1 MPSIRRQY
9 WQVTTWAIW
18 LTLIGLAMVLI
29 AQPLTTLKSRQSGM
43 TSNEVIDVHI
53 GPLVEPVSQRIQ
65 FVDSH
70 VTGLQFR
77 VIAQSPTLHPVRIA
91 LRLFNPNG
99 DLVAESLA
107 IVESSSASQSV
118 SFDFAPL
125 KRGVRYRAE
134 VVALDPDGHLQVA
147 TSLRDRFQSGSMSFP
162 SNPVDSSGISRVE
175 DLDLYFTSTVDVTF
189 TEHLANQILAG
200 SANHI
205 TSLLSSAIVA
215 LGAVLGFCQWAIR
228 GAGQRLHIAVVGML
242 AAIISGTLLATS
254 AGLPLGDTGF
264 RDSPLGIVVAV
275 LAEPFGPGICAIVIL
290 AAWKHSFR
298 IALALAAFTI
308 GGAAVAGEVLIQSAT
323 SEGTTTLWT
332 SVLAFAVVTVAFSLV
347 NLRLGRREATLL
359 RALDSQRQALGQ
371 SHNLREESRLR
382 AGRRLVLALLR
393 TSRGRSALGR
403 QVVAACGESAATLLG
418 ILVVVLFTSG
428 TEATLLVINSWWVPI
443 LGLTALIAAHRSRIW
458 LRVILSTFA
467 IGATK
472 NAGLSLDTVVER
484 GYELNYT
491 QHPYPEP
498 SRLSSKTRA
507 ARAALVIGTALLL
520 ASALVLWSDLP
531 TALGEL
537 SFWAGITGVTI
548 SFILRLRP
556 RVRPADL
563 TRHLSQWVSQVPPA
577 ISRLTLCP
585 PAISR
590 LTLRPPAIS
599 RPTLRLPAISRLTPW
614 PAQFSL
620 LVGTTFLAISA
631 FAPWI
636 ASYLAQQGAQISHQ
650 VALSEL
656 IFWIGICSVVIS
668 RAPWPRKPEPTQ
680 SRSDDGNTAA
690 SEDMAANSDR
700 H

>member
-1 MPSIRRQY
+1 
-9 WQVTTWAIW
+9 
-18 LTLIGLAMVLI
+18 MVLI
-29 AQPLTTLKSRQSGM
+29 AQPMTTLKSRQSGM
-43 TSNEVIDVHI
+43 TSNEVIDVHV

-91 LRLFNPNG
+91 LRLFDPNG

-175 DLDLYFTSTVDVTF
+175 DLDIYFTSTVDVTF
-189 TEHLANQILAG
+189 TELLANQILAG

-205 TSLLSSAIVA
+205 TSLLSSAVVA

-228 GAGQRLHIAVVGML
+228 GAGHRLHIAVVGML
-242 AAIISGTLLATS
+242 AAIISGTLLATL

-275 LAEPFGPGICAIVIL
+275 LAEPFGPGICAIVVL

-308 GGAAVAGEVLIQSAT
+308 GGAAMAGEVLLQSAA

-359 RALDSQRQALGQ
+359 RSLDSQRQALGQ
-371 SHNLREESRLR
+371 SHNLREASRLR
-382 AGRRLVLALLR
+382 AGGRLVLVLLR
-393 TSRGRSALGR
+393 TSSSRSAIRR

-418 ILVVVLFTSG
+418 ILVVVFFTSG

-467 IGATK
+467 IGTTK
-472 NAGLSLDTVVER
+472 NAGLSLATVVEQR

-507 ARAALVIGTALLL
+507 TRAALVVGTALLL
-520 ASALVLWSDLP
+520 ASAVVLWSDLP

-548 SFILRLRP
+548 SCILRLRP

-563 TRHLSQWVSQVPPA
+563 TRHLSQWASQV
-577 ISRLTLCP
+577 P

-599 RPTLRLPAISRLTPW
+599 RPTLRLPAISRLTPR

-636 ASYLAQQGAQISHQ
+636 APYLAQQGAQIPHQ
-650 VALSEL
+650 VSLIEI